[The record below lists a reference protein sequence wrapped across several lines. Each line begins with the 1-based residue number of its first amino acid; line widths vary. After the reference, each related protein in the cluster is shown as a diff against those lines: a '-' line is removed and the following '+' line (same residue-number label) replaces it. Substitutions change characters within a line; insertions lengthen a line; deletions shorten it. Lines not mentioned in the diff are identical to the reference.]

1 MSSKGKKSGWRL
13 AIAMVVLPMVLA
25 AVYYAVFSIDRYV
38 SYAQVVV
45 RQDGNH
51 QGAQV
56 PGLAALLTGANP
68 ASREETLYLREYI
81 TSMDMMLLLED
92 RLHWIESYATQ
103 RHDIFFL
110 LDRDAPREEL
120 LKYYQRMVSAHY
132 DETTGLL
139 RVEVQGFTPEISEK
153 MLRTIL
159 QESEHF
165 VNEVSHDMAREQ
177 MKFAQSELENARKT
191 YSERKNQ
198 LINFQNDNKVLD
210 GANTAK
216 SRAMIVAELEAQY
229 TKEQASLTEIGF
241 KLRADSPQ
249 ARQQKQRVEAIQ
261 QQLSK
266 EKRLLVSSPQGSQL
280 NVVASRYQQL
290 TLDAGIAEETYKASV
305 AALDN
310 ARVEAS
316 KKIRTLV
323 TVVSPNAP
331 QLAIYPERWYNLA
344 TILLGLL
351 MLYGITRLIIELLDI
366 CAGTN
371 SHIHQVGLH
380 DWSACLVNCVK

>member
-1 MSSKGKKSGWRL
+1 
-13 AIAMVVLPMVLA
+13 MVVLPMVLA

-351 MLYGITRLIIELLDI
+351 MLYGITRFILASIED
-366 CAGTN
+366 
-371 SHIHQVGLH
+371 HR
-380 DWSACLVNCVK
+380 D